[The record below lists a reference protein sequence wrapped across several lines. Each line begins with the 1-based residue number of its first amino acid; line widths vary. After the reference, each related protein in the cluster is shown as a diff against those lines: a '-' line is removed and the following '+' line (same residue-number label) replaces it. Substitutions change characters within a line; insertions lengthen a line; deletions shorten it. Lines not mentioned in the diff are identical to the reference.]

1 MVRGATN
8 VPLRYNA
15 NGRQREKRGERTRK
29 RKRKGEREDNIVYM
43 CWGVAKSN
51 TAPAMTEVSLSTIA
65 EHIRW
70 DDASVVRLV
79 HMFRHDSA
87 CVPHVSGHL

>member
-1 MVRGATN
+1 MSLYGTMRTGAK
-8 VPLRYNA
+8 
-15 NGRQREKRGERTRK
+15 E
-29 RKRKGEREDNIVYM
+29 RKGEKEQERERERARGKITL
-43 CWGVAKSN
+43 CICAGGVAKSN